1 MLVPERRPEPERL
14 RDPDRRGAVTKL
26 AITIATWDYDRVRPL
41 VDGRVSIEGCDVNY
55 LILPPEECFHR
66 AYLHREFDVSEIG
79 FSPYLI
85 AHSRGESPYVAL
97 PVFLSRGF
105 RHSAIYIRTDRGIRS
120 PGDLKGKTIG
130 VVEYQMSAVMWPR
143 GMLADEYG
151 VSPADMRWMQG
162 GLDVPGRKEKFPLN
176 LPPGFPLQPIPE
188 GATLS
193 SMLAQGRLDAV
204 ITPRPPLCYGDGT
217 TPVRRLFEDFE
228 TAEREYFQRTRVFP
242 IMHALGIRNDVHAQH
257 PWLAASLQKAFTEA
271 KRLATADLFEFT
283 ALKIGLPW
291 IVSHARQT
299 RDLMGEDFWPYGVS
313 ANRHTLD
320 VMTRYSY
327 EQGLAVRK
335 LDPDA
340 LFAPGSD

>member
-1 MLVPERRPEPERL
+1 MSRRYSREYRSL
-14 RDPDRRGAVTKL
+14 KKL
-26 AITIATWDYDRVRPL
+26 PITIATWDYDRVRPII
-41 VDGRVSIEGCDVNY
+41 DGRVPIEGCEVNF
-55 LILPPEECFHR
+55 LVLPPEECFHR
-66 AYLHREFDVSEIG
+66 AYVHREFDVSEIG

-85 AHSRGESPYVAL
+85 AHSRGESPYVAV

-105 RHSAIYIRTDRGIRS
+105 RHSAIYIRTDRGIRAPS
-120 PGDLKGKTIG
+120 DLKGKTIG

-151 VSPADMRWMQG
+151 IRPADIQWMQG
-162 GLDVPGRKEKFPLN
+162 GLDAPGRKEKFPLN
-176 LPPGFPLQPIPE
+176 LPANFPLQTVPE
-188 GATLS
+188 GMTLS
-193 SMLAQGRLDAV
+193 RMLAEGTLDGV
-204 ITPRPPLCYGDGT
+204 ITPRPPLCFEDGI

-228 TAEREYFQRTRVFP
+228 SVERDYFRRTRIFP
-242 IMHALGIRNDVHAQH
+242 IMHALGIRDDVHANN
-257 PWLAASLQKAFTEA
+257 PWLAASLGKAFTEA
-271 KRLATADLFEFT
+271 KRIATADLFELT

-299 RDLMGEDFWPYGVS
+299 RELMEGDFWPYGIA

-335 LDPDA
+335 LEPEE
-340 LFAPGSD
+340 LFADGYR